1 MPVLKNISCC
11 TFSPLTQLTSLWCS
25 FNPQLSI
32 IKSGA
37 FKGIAAGPEDFRLS
51 EFHFRGNNVSSI
63 PSTLLPWS
71 DLDLIDIEE
80 NPFICDCRAG
90 WLIRDLL
97 PIITDMT
104 PELTQSFTCAGP
116 EQHKGHSLMSMSDD
130 ENIVRNC
137 TKEEI
142 EQQNGTVDDWR
153 IRPPFTTTSSY
164 SVGLMVV
171 SLFGIFVVVSG
182 IGCMALM
189 AVRKN
194 HLRQMYDQSTGQ
206 FVHYIRTPT
215 ANKKEEDEMAII
227 THEYNQFY
235 NMNEM

>member
-1 MPVLKNISCC
+1 
-11 TFSPLTQLTSLWCS
+11 
-25 FNPQLSI
+25 
-32 IKSGA
+32 
-37 FKGIAAGPEDFRLS
+37 
-51 EFHFRGNNVSSI
+51 
-63 PSTLLPWS
+63 
-71 DLDLIDIEE
+71 
-80 NPFICDCRAG
+80 
-90 WLIRDLL
+90 
-97 PIITDMT
+97 
-104 PELTQSFTCAGP
+104 
-116 EQHKGHSLMSMSDD
+116 MSDD